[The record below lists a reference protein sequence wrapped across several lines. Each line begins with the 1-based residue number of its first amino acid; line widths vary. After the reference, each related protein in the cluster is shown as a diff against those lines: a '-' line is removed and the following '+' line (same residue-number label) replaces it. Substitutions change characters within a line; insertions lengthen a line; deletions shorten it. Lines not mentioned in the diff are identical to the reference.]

1 MFTGSRAHVLMGTI
15 AAALLTAVASPLV
28 PTRVW
33 AQASVAADRDLL
45 RIGDYVARYY
55 ERAQS
60 LVADE
65 AVAVQPLGRD
75 LVAVGFPRR
84 LVYELRVEWNPNPA
98 GDDSPATITRRLV
111 RVNGRPPGP
120 KDEPKCLDPK
130 NESPEPLGF
139 LLPDRRLKFTF
150 TSAGVGR
157 IDGRPA
163 VMVDYRSIKP
173 EPPPKATIDE
183 KDKDCI
189 MFDLP
194 GRSRG
199 RVWADPDSGE
209 ILRLDEQ
216 LTGMVDVPLP
226 RKQQRMNLPIYWT
239 IERADTSMFY
249 RPVSFSDPQETIVLP
264 SRVETVTVINGGG
277 VQRLRIT
284 QTFSNYRR
292 FITGTR
298 VVQ

>member
-15 AAALLTAVASPLV
+15 AAALLTAVASP
-28 PTRVW
+28 RVW

-163 VMVDYRSIKP
+163 VMVDYRSVKP

-199 RVWADPDSGE
+199 RVWADPNSGE

-226 RKQQRMNLPIYWT
+226 RKQQRIDLPIYWT

>member
-1 MFTGSRAHVLMGTI
+1 MIVAIGAAMVI
-15 AAALLTAVASPLV
+15 AAAPPLV
-28 PTRVW
+28 PSRVA
-33 AQASVAADRDLL
+33 AQASISAERDVA
-45 RIGDYVARYY
+45 RIGSYVARYY

-60 LVADE
+60 VMADE
-65 AVAVQPLGRD
+65 AVAVQPLARD
-75 LVAVGFPRR
+75 LTAAGFARR
-84 LVYELRVEWNPNPA
+84 LLYELRVEWKPDA
-98 GDDSPATITRRLV
+98 VGDDSPATITRRLIS
-111 RVNGRPPGP
+111 VNGRPPGP

-139 LLPDRRLKFTF
+139 LLPDRRDKFTF

-157 IDGRPA
+157 LEGRPA
-163 VMVDYRSIKP
+163 LMLDYRSVKP
-173 EPPPKATIDE
+173 EPPTAAIDE
-183 KDKDCI
+183 RDKDCI

-199 RVWADPDSGE
+199 RVWADPETGE
-209 ILRLDEQ
+209 ILRLDEK

-226 RKQQRMNLPIYWT
+226 RKQQRMDLPIYWT
-239 IERADTSMFY
+239 IERADSSMLY
-249 RPVSFSDPQETIVLP
+249 RRVTFHDPEETIVLP
-264 SRVETVTVINGGG
+264 SRVDTVTVISGGG
-277 VQRLRIT
+277 VQRMRIT

>member
-1 MFTGSRAHVLMGTI
+1 MVSGSRSGVVTVVIVTTMVIG
-15 AAALLTAVASPLV
+15 AVMSRAS
-28 PTRVW
+28 TRVS
-33 AQASVAADRDLL
+33 AQVSVAAERDVS
-45 RIGDYVARYY
+45 RIGEYVARYY

-60 LVADE
+60 LMADE

-75 LVAVGFPRR
+75 LAPTGFPRR
-84 LVYELRVEWNPNPA
+84 LVYELRVEWNPSPV

-111 RVNGRPPGP
+111 MVNGRPPGP

-157 IDGRPA
+157 IEGRPA
-163 VMVDYRSIKP
+163 LMVDYRSVKP
-173 EPPPKATIDE
+173 EPPKAAIDE

-199 RVWADPDSGE
+199 RVWADPETGE
-209 ILRLDEQ
+209 ILRLDE
-216 LTGMVDVPLP
+216 
-226 RKQQRMNLPIYWT
+226 R
-239 IERADTSMFY
+239 
-249 RPVSFSDPQETIVLP
+249 
-264 SRVETVTVINGGG
+264 
-277 VQRLRIT
+277 
-284 QTFSNYRR
+284 
-292 FITGTR
+292 
-298 VVQ
+298 

>member
-1 MFTGSRAHVLMGTI
+1 MFTRSRAGVMTVTI
-15 AAALLTAVASPLV
+15 GAAMVIAGAPPLV
-28 PTRVW
+28 STRVA
-33 AQASVAADRDLL
+33 AQTSVSAETDVA
-45 RIGDYVARYY
+45 RIGAYVARYY

-60 LVADE
+60 VMADE
-65 AVAVQPLGRD
+65 AVAVQRLGRD
-75 LVAVGFPRR
+75 LSADGFPRR
-84 LVYELRVEWNPNPA
+84 LLYELRVEWNPDA
-98 GDDSPATITRRLV
+98 VGDDSPATITRRLV
-111 RVNGRPPGP
+111 AVNGRPPRA

-139 LLPDRRLKFTF
+139 LLPHRRGKFTF
-150 TSAGVGR
+150 RSAGIGR

-163 VMVDYRSIKP
+163 LMVDYRSVTP
-173 EPPPKATIDE
+173 EPPKAAIDE

-199 RVWADPDSGE
+199 RVWADPETGE

-226 RKQQRMNLPIYWT
+226 RTQQRIDLPVFWT
-239 IERADTSMFY
+239 IERADSSMVY
-249 RPVSFSDPQETIVLP
+249 RRVTFHDPEETLVLP
-264 SRVETVTVINGGG
+264 SRVDTVTVISGGG
-277 VQRLRIT
+277 VQRMRIT

-298 VVQ
+298 VIQ

>member
-1 MFTGSRAHVLMGTI
+1 MFRGSRAGAISATI
-15 AAALLTAVASPLV
+15 AAAVLSAAAPLALV
-28 PTRVW
+28 HVS
-33 AQASVAADRDLL
+33 AQASVSAERDVA

-60 LVADE
+60 LMADE
-65 AVAVQPLGRD
+65 AVAVQPLDRD
-75 LVAVGFPRR
+75 LVAIGFPRR
-84 LVYELRVEWNPNPA
+84 LGYELRVEWNPDA
-98 GDDSPATITRRLV
+98 VGDDSPATITRRLV
-111 RVNGRPPGP
+111 TVNGRRPGP

-139 LLPDRRLKFTF
+139 LLPDRREKFTF
-150 TSAGVGR
+150 KSAGVGR

-163 VMVDYRSIKP
+163 LMVDYRSVKA
-173 EPPPKATIDE
+173 EPPKAAIDE

-199 RVWADPDSGE
+199 RVWADPETGE

-226 RKQQRMNLPIYWT
+226 RKQQRIDLPVFWT
-239 IERADTSMFY
+239 IERADSSMVY
-249 RPVSFSDPQETIVLP
+249 RRVAFHDPEETIVLP
-264 SRVETVTVINGGG
+264 ARVDTVTVISGGG

>member
-1 MFTGSRAHVLMGTI
+1 MFTGSRTGVIHVTI
-15 AAALLTAVASPLV
+15 AAVMLTAAAAPLV

-33 AQASVAADRDLL
+33 AQASIAAEGDIS

-75 LVAVGFPRR
+75 LAPVGFARR
-84 LVYELRVEWNPNPA
+84 LLYELRVEWNPNS
-98 GDDSPATITRRLV
+98 DDSPATITRRLV
-111 RVNGRPPGP
+111 TVNGRPPGP

-139 LLPDRRLKFTF
+139 LLPDRRIKFTF

-163 VMVDYRSIKP
+163 LMVDYRSVKP

-199 RVWADPDSGE
+199 RVWADPTSGE

-226 RKQQRMNLPIYWT
+226 RKQQRMDLPIYWT

-249 RPVSFSDPQETIVLP
+249 RSVSFNDPVETIVLP

-277 VQRLRIT
+277 VQRMRIT

>member
-1 MFTGSRAHVLMGTI
+1 MFRRSHAGAITATIGAAILI
-15 AAALLTAVASPLV
+15 AAAPPLV
-28 PTRVW
+28 PTRVA
-33 AQASVAADRDLL
+33 AQASVAAESDVA
-45 RIGDYVARYY
+45 RIGSYVARYY

-60 LVADE
+60 VMADE
-65 AVAVQPLGRD
+65 AVSVQPLGRD
-75 LVAVGFPRR
+75 LIAIGFARR
-84 LVYELRVEWNPNPA
+84 LLYELRVEWNPDA
-98 GDDSPATITRRLV
+98 VGDDSPATITRRLIA
-111 RVNGRPPGP
+111 VNGRPPGP

-139 LLPDRRLKFTF
+139 LLPDRRDKFTF

-163 VMVDYRSIKP
+163 LMVDYRSVKP
-173 EPPPKATIDE
+173 EPPKAAIDE

-199 RVWADPDSGE
+199 RVWADPETGE
-209 ILRLDEQ
+209 ILRLDER

-226 RKQQRMNLPIYWT
+226 RKQQRMDLPVYWT
-239 IERADTSMFY
+239 IERADSSMMY
-249 RPVSFSDPQETIVLP
+249 RRVAFHDPEETIVLP
-264 SRVETVTVINGGG
+264 SRVETVTVISGGG
-277 VQRLRIT
+277 VQRMRIT